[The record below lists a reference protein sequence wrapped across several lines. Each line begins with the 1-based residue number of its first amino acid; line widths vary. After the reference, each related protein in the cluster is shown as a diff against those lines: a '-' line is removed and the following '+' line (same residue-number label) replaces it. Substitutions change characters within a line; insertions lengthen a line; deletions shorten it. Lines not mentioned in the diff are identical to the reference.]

1 MEETYAIRRYE
12 QASALLPLRWQQSAG
27 RLPDWKKA
35 QTEEFR
41 LRAGKPLTVLLPEGE
56 SYLTEE
62 IPRMIVTQAD
72 LEQLCDTVTGYSR
85 YAAGDTLSRGY
96 LTARGG
102 FRVGICGTAVMRE
115 GRNTNLRD
123 ISSAVIR
130 IGREQQG
137 VGEPLL
143 PKLWEE
149 GRFQSTLLLS
159 SPGGGKTTLLRD
171 LIRLLS
177 DGTEN
182 TPAQRVALVDER
194 GEIAV
199 MHQGISQ
206 MSVGCHTDVLDACP
220 KALGIPILLRAANP
234 QIIAVDEITAA
245 EDLQAMVI
253 AANCGVQLLATI
265 HAANR
270 AELERKPL
278 FADVMTAGVFSRLIT
293 IAVVDGRRTYEVETL

>member
-12 QASALLPLRWQQSAG
+12 QASALLPLRWQQSAV

-35 QTEEFR
+35 QAEEFR
-41 LRAGKPLTVLLPEGE
+41 LRTGKPLTVLLPEGE
-56 SYLTEE
+56 IYLTEE
-62 IPRMIVTQAD
+62 VPRMVVTQAD

-96 LTARGG
+96 LTAHGG
-102 FRVGICGTAVMRE
+102 FRVGVCGTAVMRE

-130 IGREQQG
+130 IGRERQG
-137 VGEPLL
+137 IGVPLL
-143 PKLWEE
+143 SDLWEE
-149 GRFQSTLLLS
+149 GRFQSTLILS
-159 SPGGGKTTLLRD
+159 PAGGGKTTLLRD

-177 DGTEN
+177 DGTEE

-199 MHQGISQ
+199 MHQGVSQ
-206 MSVGCHTDVLDACP
+206 MSVGCHTDVLDGCP
-220 KALGIPILLRAANP
+220 KAIGIPILLRAANP

-245 EDLQAMVI
+245 EDLQAMVT
-253 AANCGVQLLATI
+253 AANCGVQMLATI

-278 FADVMTAGVFSRLIT
+278 FAEVVAAGVFSRMIT
-293 IAVVDGRRTYEVETL
+293 IIMAGGQRTYEVEPL